1 MGARTRVH
9 KGFSPTGKDWFSA
22 LVREWKYVAY
32 EAARVALSVTVR
44 ETEPRGLT
52 LAEKPKGRRQFDSLG
67 MRAAIS
73 GKGAAMVR
81 ASE

>member
-1 MGARTRVH
+1 
-9 KGFSPTGKDWFSA
+9 
-22 LVREWKYVAY
+22 VAY